1 MNIHNSWA
9 LSVSRFN
16 QLHAFQ
22 SIWVDDRYTHFP
34 FSLANKTSLLQIIFI
49 LEYLFF
55 QYPSSGQHTVHLK
68 HLNHRETW
76 GHLQLPSE
84 SKFFSLFTSDFAG
97 LVSSDFIKFSLR
109 KKILTSA
116 LMMHNQAK
124 SSVTFKLHSQKV
136 VNVRK
141 KSFPRKIINKQYPGY
156 RILLCQPFWPR

>member
-1 MNIHNSWA
+1 MHFSQFELMTDIHISPFHW
-9 LSVSRFN
+9 
-16 QLHAFQ
+16 QIKLHF
-22 SIWVDDRYTHFP
+22 Y
-34 FSLANKTSLLQIIFI
+34 IIFI

-109 KKILTSA
+109 KKIFTSA
-116 LMMHNQAK
+116 TLTTHNQAK
-124 SSVTFKLHSQKV
+124 SSVTFQTAFSESCKREK
-136 VNVRK
+136 K
-141 KSFPRKIINKQYPGY
+141 KSFPRKTINKEYPIEFYCANLFDRGK
-156 RILLCQPFWPR
+156 I